1 MQTVLTNKDYRVR
14 VDTQAI
20 ANESEKQEFS
30 IKDLL
35 SIYIQNLKPDT
46 IDHLTTKYISLWD
59 HFKSKYVY
67 VTKIEDTTV
76 FLNYLSNRL
85 HQLLDDLHSQVLNE
99 DFDHIENYL
108 NSAKDQS
115 TNLNDY
121 KYEKIKFKKEH
132 EGNNTHSTS
141 QKDLIRSKVE
151 YLRNFRDIF
160 GEFEYILE
168 IIDCIGSNL
177 QEKMAVVKPQA
188 AGGQKTQSVDGQ
200 MMEIED
206 NYQVRPL
213 DNTTKK
219 LMEHYLGSDIS
230 GKTNIQKCCM
240 EYVKKI
246 CSTLSYYLA
255 IFMKDSVFSDY
266 FQSTWMINM
275 NFLEVLAEKKYE
287 LYKEITIKLVEY
299 FIQLN
304 SIQSPSQHSL
314 QTFNLIIENFK
325 SNSILLTDCDVI
337 AVFNEVFKLLVD
349 KVSYS
354 LYDDHLKIVNELFK
368 LMVNFIS
375 DDCVIL

>member
-14 VDTQAI
+14 VDTQAM

-30 IKDLL
+30 MKDLL

-46 IDHLTTKYISLWD
+46 IDQLTNKYISLWD

-132 EGNNTHSTS
+132 EGNNTHSTP

-188 AGGQKTQSVDGQ
+188 GGGQKTQSVDGQ

-304 SIQSPSQHSL
+304 SIQSPSQHS
-314 QTFNLIIENFK
+314 
-325 SNSILLTDCDVI
+325 
-337 AVFNEVFKLLVD
+337 
-349 KVSYS
+349 
-354 LYDDHLKIVNELFK
+354 
-368 LMVNFIS
+368 
-375 DDCVIL
+375 